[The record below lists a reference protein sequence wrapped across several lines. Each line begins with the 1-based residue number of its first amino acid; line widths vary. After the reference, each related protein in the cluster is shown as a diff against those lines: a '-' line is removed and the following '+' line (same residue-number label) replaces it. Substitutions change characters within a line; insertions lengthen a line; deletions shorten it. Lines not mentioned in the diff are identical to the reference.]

1 TASVALAREL
11 GNAPVPERYRAA
23 LEAQLQALVSEP
35 PHELARTC
43 VIAALMS
50 AWLAG
55 GKTTD
60 ARLLPVQTL
69 RHGQTRHWLAVAA
82 AAYAGDFPGVLA
94 RTEPEALADTSTSP
108 PRAVLEMLLLRAC
121 ALSRTYRPHEAADA
135 FHAAV
140 SLAQT
145 HSLIRPLVL
154 LPRGDL
160 STIAAMT
167 PHLQEFLE
175 ELPPPAG
182 GVGLFGSVNTIKTQL
197 RNIYRKLGVHNRDDA
212 LRRTRELGLLGDT
225 VEEAGPP
232 GARDS
237 RPERREPLL

>member
-1 TASVALAREL
+1 
-11 GNAPVPERYRAA
+11 
-23 LEAQLQALVSEP
+23 
-35 PHELARTC
+35 
-43 VIAALMS
+43 
-50 AWLAG
+50 
-55 GKTTD
+55 
-60 ARLLPVQTL
+60 
-69 RHGQTRHWLAVAA
+69 
-82 AAYAGDFPGVLA
+82 
-94 RTEPEALADTSTSP
+94 
-108 PRAVLEMLLLRAC
+108 MLLLRAC

-182 GVGLFGSVNTIKTQL
+182 GVGVFGLPAAKESL
-197 RNIYRKLGVHNRDDA
+197 SDSA
-212 LRRTRELGLLGDT
+212 LRVLRAMVD
-225 VEEAGPP
+225 
-232 GARDS
+232 GALVSLAAHRFFV
-237 RPERREPLL
+237 PVT